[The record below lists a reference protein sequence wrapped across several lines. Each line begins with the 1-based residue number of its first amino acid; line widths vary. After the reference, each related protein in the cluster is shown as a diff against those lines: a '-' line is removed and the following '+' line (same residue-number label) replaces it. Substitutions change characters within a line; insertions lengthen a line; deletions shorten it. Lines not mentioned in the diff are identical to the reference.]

1 MQVYKTG
8 IDLGGTKTEVAV
20 LDAGGDIVYRKR
32 VPTHRGAYAATLD
45 TIRELLEGA
54 ERELDF
60 EASSVGIAIPGSVS
74 GVTGRIKNANSTW
87 LNGKNL
93 SRDLSQALQGRPV
106 YLENDANCFALS
118 EAVDGAGQGYR
129 VVWGLILGT
138 GSGSGIVIDGKTQE
152 GRHGLGGEWGHN
164 SLPWQTEEDKA
175 MISKM
180 QCYCGFSD
188 CVELFVSGTGFERAY
203 AFLASGEVRPSL
215 KGPQI
220 MELCSGGDLTAV
232 AAFEAYLS
240 RLARAIAATVNV
252 LDPDVIVLGGGMSNV
267 DELYSRLPEA
277 IVPYIFGHE
286 FSTPIVKARYGDS
299 SGVRGAAWLN
309 P

>member
-1 MQVYKTG
+1 MYKTG

-32 VPTHRGAYAATLD
+32 MPTHRGSYAATLD

-74 GVTGRIKNANSTW
+74 GVTWRIKNANSTW
-87 LNGKNL
+87 LNGQNL

-152 GRHGLGGEWGHN
+152 GRHGLGG
-164 SLPWQTEEDKA
+164 
-175 MISKM
+175 
-180 QCYCGFSD
+180 
-188 CVELFVSGTGFERAY
+188 
-203 AFLASGEVRPSL
+203 
-215 KGPQI
+215 
-220 MELCSGGDLTAV
+220 
-232 AAFEAYLS
+232 
-240 RLARAIAATVNV
+240 
-252 LDPDVIVLGGGMSNV
+252 
-267 DELYSRLPEA
+267 
-277 IVPYIFGHE
+277 
-286 FSTPIVKARYGDS
+286 
-299 SGVRGAAWLN
+299 
-309 P
+309 